1 MKIYQIHV
9 TFHYNDYIRS
19 LIIEKMLKPNTF
31 IKYKHYKNRQGALKK
46 T

>member
-1 MKIYQIHV
+1 MQLSIIMIILD
-9 TFHYNDYIRS
+9 HY
-19 LIIEKMLKPNTF
+19 IIEKMLKPNTF